1 MTGSNTR
8 ARSEALFH
16 QAVEVLN
23 EYAVGDDR
31 PVDMYE
37 ASQAM
42 MRRAGCSVDTA
53 KRHLARAARLMQE
66 QGTRSPVYV
75 DPRGGAR
82 RGAGWKKGR
91 ARKQEGEGKE

>member
-8 ARSEALFH
+8 ARSEQLFL
-16 QAVEVLN
+16 QAVEILN
-23 EYAVGDDR
+23 TYEVGNDY
-31 PVDMYE
+31 PVDMYA

-53 KRHLARAARLMQE
+53 KRHLSRAARLMAE
-66 QGTRSPVYV
+66 QGTRSPVYT

-91 ARKQEGEGKE
+91 ARKQEGEG